1 MPKRISTKDERM
13 RQRLTLEAARIMAE
27 EGVGDHAFAKRK
39 AAERIGAPDTR
50 NLPGNR
56 EIQVALEEYLRLF
69 QGEDQRR
76 RLRYLREQALE
87 AMEFFAPFQPRLV
100 GSVLNGT
107 ATAHSDVNLHVF
119 AQTPEELVLFLIE
132 RRIPYETAERKLRF
146 GRDEHVSFPVYRFA
160 AGDVRFDLTV
170 FDLDGL
176 REAPRS
182 RVDGQ
187 PMQRASVA
195 ALKELLAEAG

>member
-1 MPKRISTKDERM
+1 MAKKVNPRDERM

-27 EGVGDHAFAKRK
+27 EGVSDYAFAKRK

-56 EIQVALEEYLRLF
+56 EIQDALADYQRLF
-69 QGEDQRR
+69 QAEDQPARV
-76 RLRYLREQALE
+76 RYLREQAVA
-87 AMEFFAPFQPRLV
+87 AMEFFSPFRPRLV

-107 ATAHSDVNLHVF
+107 ASQHSDVNLHVF
-119 AQTPEELVLFLIE
+119 ADTPEEVVLFLME
-132 RRIPYETAERKLRF
+132 HNIPFETAERRLRF
-146 GRDEHVSFPVYRFA
+146 GREDYVMVPVFRFA
-160 AGDVRFDLTV
+160 AGDVMVDLTV
-170 FDLDGL
+170 FEPEGL

-187 PMQRASVA
+187 PMQRANLPAVR
-195 ALKELLAEAG
+195 ELLSA